1 MRIET
6 ILLLIIIIMTNISVT
21 EAKIEEGVYEANFGG
36 RQLFLQA
43 IREAEGPIIL
53 GSYKLDKYG
62 YLSTD
67 LRIALRELSFHN
79 KNCFI
84 ILEDR
89 LTQEEK
95 KTSVLKDKND
105 PLDSFKPTSC
115 KLIIDIPIYSNI
127 HFKTIVSS
135 NLAVIS
141 TTNYADSVRNN
152 RIKRDFTLFIR
163 DKKLIVELRDAL
175 NGLIK
180 GKKINPNYTYNVRDL
195 QAEETKLSWG
205 PFQHKNHIIELIET
219 AKNEILIYQQDMQ
232 DIDVVNILLQRLKHN
247 VKVKI
252 IMSEY
257 PFGKDKGNKNINN
270 LELLIKHGAQV
281 MLTGSEG
288 SILDIHAKI
297 LISDGESMYLGS
309 ANFYPNVLNSS
320 GNNLNLGVITKKK
333 SFIKPVK
340 YRFAADWK
348 AYKLK

>member
-1 MRIET
+1 MTIET
-6 ILLLIIIIMTNISVT
+6 ILLLIIIIMANISVT
-21 EAKIEEGVYEANFGG
+21 EAKIEEGVYEANLGG

-43 IREAEGPIIL
+43 IRDAKGPVIL
-53 GSYKLDKYG
+53 GSYKLDKYR

-67 LRIALRELSFHN
+67 LQMALRELSFHN

-95 KTSVLKDKND
+95 KASILKDKNE

-115 KLIIDIPIYSNI
+115 KLIIDIPTYSNI
-127 HFKTIVSS
+127 HFKTIISD

-141 TTNYADSVRNN
+141 TTNYAESVRNN

-175 NGLIK
+175 NDLIK
-180 GKKINPNYTYNVRDL
+180 GKKIIPNYIYKVKDL
-195 QAEETKLSWG
+195 QPEETKLSWG
-205 PFQHKNHIIELIET
+205 PFQHKDHIIELIEM
-219 AKNEILIYQQDMQ
+219 AKKEILIYQQDIQ
-232 DIDVVNILLQRLKHN
+232 DIDVVNILLQRLEHN

-252 IMSEY
+252 IMSKY

-270 LELLIKHGAQV
+270 LELLIKHGAQI
-281 MLTGSEG
+281 MLTGGEDN
-288 SILDIHAKI
+288 ILDIHAKI
-297 LISDGESMYLGS
+297 LISDGKSMYLGS
-309 ANFYPNVLNSS
+309 ANFYPNVLNSN
-320 GNNLNLGVITKKK
+320 GNNLNLGIVTKKK